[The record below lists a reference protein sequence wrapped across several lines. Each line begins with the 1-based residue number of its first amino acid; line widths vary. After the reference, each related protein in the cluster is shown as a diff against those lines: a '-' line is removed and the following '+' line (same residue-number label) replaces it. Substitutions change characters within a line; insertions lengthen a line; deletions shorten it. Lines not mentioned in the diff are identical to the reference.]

1 MLSIVS
7 LILVIALM
15 YRLTICKDIHI
26 LDVRTQIHGE
36 LGILQLESFRFLV
49 EDSIAEI
56 ESLATH
62 FCILH
67 DINHDFCQAL
77 IDQSIS
83 KSRDFKE
90 NCLVSKNKMSDD
102 NHNLLDET
110 INDSDSRSLSDGI
123 CNEYRMDKKNYVF
136 VTSFY
141 DINRELYDNRSSSDY
156 MKYFGVLVRMDIP
169 LVVFID
175 DRYYDYA
182 IDTIR
187 QHRSMKVH
195 TSMHAINDEFLH
207 KYIRSWSYVSI
218 EHDIMQHSVSYRELI
233 SHRPE
238 VDLSTYLPEYNC
250 INHAKID
257 FIQYVIE
264 HELIDVNSTHYIG
277 WIDFGYLRNDWEV
290 FPFELNPILLSDHL
304 NVCVVRDFV
313 ESDRNY
319 SHLLATSTAPI
330 GFIITGNFWV
340 GSIHSLRRYHRIY
353 HDCLQILHSLEIAD
367 DDQTVMICCYF
378 TDPSMFR
385 LWKMPRVFGL
395 PDTGVFASLILFNKL
410 FADNRS
416 LYFHR
421 SISTFLDTNY
431 IYHSSVFNTTI
442 KDNETYNRVTFDE
455 NGYYIEV
462 EV

>member
-1 MLSIVS
+1 MLSVVLLLIVIS
-7 LILVIALM
+7 LV
-15 YRLTICKDIHI
+15 YRLIISKDIHI

-36 LGILQLESFRFLV
+36 LGTLQVESFRFLV

-56 ESLATH
+56 EGLATH

-67 DINHDFCQAL
+67 NIIHDFCRSL
-77 IDQSIS
+77 IDQS
-83 KSRDFKE
+83 
-90 NCLVSKNKMSDD
+90 VSKALYFNEKCLITKDKMNDNNHLLSNKM
-102 NHNLLDET
+102 
-110 INDSDSRSLSDGI
+110 NDSDTSSQSDTV
-123 CNEYRMDKKNYVF
+123 CKEYQMDHKNYVF
-136 VTSFY
+136 VTSYY
-141 DINRELYDNRSSSDY
+141 DINREQYDNRSSSDY
-156 MKYFGVLVRMDIP
+156 MKYFGVLVRMNIP

-175 DRYYDYA
+175 DRYYDHA
-182 IDTIR
+182 IALIR
-187 QHRSMKVH
+187 QHRSMKMY
-195 TSMHAINDEFLH
+195 TSIHAINDRFLRKH
-207 KYIRSWSYVSI
+207 IRSWSYVSI
-218 EHDIMQHSVSYRELI
+218 EHDIMHHSVSYRELI

-257 FIQYVIE
+257 FIQYAIE
-264 HELIDVNSTHYIG
+264 QQLMDLNMTHYIG

-290 FPFELNPILLSDHL
+290 FPFELNPVILSDHL

-330 GFIITGNFWV
+330 GFIITGNFWI
-340 GSIHSLRRYHRIY
+340 GSIYSLKRYHRIY
-353 HDCLQILHSLEIAD
+353 HDCLHILHSMEIAD

-431 IYHSSVFNTTI
+431 IYHSSVYNTSI
-442 KDNETYNRVTFDE
+442 KDNETYNRVTSDQ
-455 NGYYIEV
+455 NGYYIE